1 MDDYIFKV
9 FTRNLSCSINFHI
22 INVVSM
28 VKVRIYDTSL
38 CSYKKIEKNNPVK
51 VRLDMGEK
59 PDGRKKNFNATLI
72 CMVH

>member
-1 MDDYIFKV
+1 
-9 FTRNLSCSINFHI
+9 
-22 INVVSM
+22 M

-59 PDGRKKNFNATLI
+59 PDGRKKIFNATLI